1 MKANPARH
9 TVPIRSFQPLVLA
22 GILAGVT
29 LTAIPCAGAEEAP
42 VPESKPTVA
51 PPAKW
56 VAPVSFQRLDGTA
69 ELTPGEDQRCLL
81 AERQINAGESDVFID
96 RANQILTIS
105 GVQKGSTIS
114 IDYQPSYQSLTIHWV
129 NIWRGTNVLNRL
141 DLEKI
146 RLIQPER
153 ELDQALYSGT
163 KSAVLILDDVRVGD
177 IVDYACSIRGA
188 NPVLAGKF
196 FATVP
201 VQSDQSVEHL
211 ITRVI
216 FPVQRQLFAKNHH
229 CAAIPSVTRTKELVE
244 YTWDLR
250 KVAGIKEED
259 SLPSWYTPEAWVQL
273 SEFKTWAEVN
283 QWAMSLFRNTSTL
296 TPELG
301 QKIAQWQQVNSREEQ
316 ILAVLQFVQDEV
328 RYFGIE
334 IGANAHQ
341 PTSPAVVFSRRFGDC
356 KDKALL
362 FVTILRTLGI
372 EAYPVLVNTELC
384 GTLEEWNP
392 SAVAFDHCIAV
403 VRLDGKA
410 YWLDPTDRYQRG
422 PLAVHYLP
430 PYGLGLVIQPNTT
443 ELTAIPHT
451 TGMPQTRVSEYYF
464 VRGRMAPADLKVV
477 TVAEG
482 LDAERLREQF
492 ATTPRDQIEKGY
504 LTFYSKVH
512 PGITQTRPL
521 VLHDDEQLNRI
532 EITEFY
538 TIEKIW
544 VPSDRNKSSYCEFYP
559 HSIGSLLT
567 APVDRARN
575 MPLSVP
581 FPQHQIV
588 RTEVTLPEPWPAKT
602 DSKFVSD
609 PAFSLR
615 MNMRQSGKLLVMDYE
630 YQSYTDCVPAS
641 RAGTYVQKLTEA
653 SRSLGTSL
661 SWKW

>member
-1 MKANPARH
+1 MKANPARYE
-9 TVPIRSFQPLVLA
+9 VPNRSFRPLFLA
-22 GILAGVT
+22 GILTGVA
-29 LTAIPCAGAEEAP
+29 LAAIPCVGAEETP
-42 VPESKPTVA
+42 VPESKPIVA
-51 PPAKW
+51 APAKW
-56 VAPVSFQRLDGTA
+56 VAPVLFQRLDSSV
-69 ELTPGEDQRCLL
+69 ELTPGEDRRCLL
-81 AERQINAGESDVFID
+81 AERQLNAGENDVFIH
-96 RANQILTIS
+96 RADQILTIS

-114 IDYQPSYQSLTIHWV
+114 IDYQPSYQSLTVHWV
-129 NIWRGTNVLNRL
+129 KIWRGTNILNRL

-177 IVDYACSIRGA
+177 IVDFACSIRGA

-201 VQSDQSVEHL
+201 VQSDQSVERM
-211 ITRVI
+211 ITRVV
-216 FPVQRQLFAKNHH
+216 FPIQRQLYARNHH
-229 CAAIPSVTRTKELVE
+229 CTLSPSVTRTRESVE
-244 YTWDLR
+244 YKWDLR

-259 SLPSWYTPEAWVQL
+259 SLPPWYTPEAWVQL

-283 QWAMSLFRNTSTL
+283 QWAMSLFRNTNAL

-301 QKIAQWQQVNSREEQ
+301 RKIAQWQRASSREEQ
-316 ILAVLQFVQDEV
+316 ILAALQFVQDEV

-341 PTSPAVVFSRRFGDC
+341 PNSPDVVFSRRFGDC

-372 EAYPVLVNTELC
+372 EAYPVLVNTECC

-392 SAVAFDHCIAV
+392 SAVAFDHAIAM
-403 VRLDGKA
+403 VRLDGKT

-422 PLAVHYLP
+422 PLAAHYLP
-430 PYGLGLVIQPNTT
+430 AYGFGLVIRPNTT
-443 ELTAIPHT
+443 ALTAIPHT
-451 TGMPQTRVSEYYF
+451 TGMPQTRVSEYYS
-464 VRGRMAPADLKVV
+464 VRGRKAPADLKVV

-492 ATTPRDQIEKGY
+492 ATTPRDEIEKSY
-504 LTFYSKVH
+504 LTFYSNVY

-521 VLHDDEQLNRI
+521 VLQDDEQLNRI

-544 VPSDRNKSSYCEFYP
+544 VPSDRNKTSYCQFYP
-559 HSIGSLLT
+559 HSIGSLLK
-567 APVDRARN
+567 APVDRARS

-588 RTEVTLPEPWPAKT
+588 RTEVTLTEPWPAKT
-602 DSKFVSD
+602 DSKFISD
-609 PAFSLR
+609 PAFSLQ
-615 MNMRQSGKLLVMDYE
+615 MKLKQSGKLLVVDYE
-630 YQSYTDCVPAS
+630 YQSYTNCVPAG

-653 SRSLGTSL
+653 SQALGTAL